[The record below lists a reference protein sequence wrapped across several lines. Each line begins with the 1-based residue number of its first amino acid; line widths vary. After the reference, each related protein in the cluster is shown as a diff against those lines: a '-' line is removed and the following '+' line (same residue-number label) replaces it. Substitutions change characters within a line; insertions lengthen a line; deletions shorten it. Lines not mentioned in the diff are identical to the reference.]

1 MEKVMTELKTKS
13 DMKEIIEK
21 GGILVRTICEILGG
35 PKEHV
40 EETIKVLV
48 QKAAELKDAWLI
60 KYKIYPAEKQE
71 TLFASFAEIEI
82 LFKNQSELLDFCFN
96 FMPSSVEIVEPQKFV
111 MTSTLFTNWIND
123 LQGRLHSIDKIAK
136 EANAYK
142 KLLNQRIASIV
153 RYNFLSHLKDKKL
166 SKNELLSKVGI
177 DKEGFEVYLKS
188 LIDRGEIIEEKGK
201 LKLSEIVKFND

>member
-1 MEKVMTELKTKS
+1 MPELKSKE
-13 DMKEIIEK
+13 DMKEILEQ

-48 QKAAELKDAWLI
+48 QKASELKDAWLI

-82 LFKNQSELLDFCFN
+82 LFKNQTELLDFCFN
-96 FMPSSVEIVEPQKFV
+96 FMPSSVEILEPQKFV
-111 MTSTLFTNWIND
+111 MTSQTLAEWIND

-153 RYNFLSHLKDKKL
+153 RYNFLSHLRDKTL
-166 SKNELLSKVGI
+166 TKNELLSKVGI
-177 DKEGFEVYLKS
+177 DKGGFDVYLKS
-188 LIDRGEIIEEKGK
+188 LIDRGEIIEDKGK